1 MVIVCYLSGRRFY
14 PIPYPIGRMLT
25 MIAIAVGFYMISN
38 VGRAWMGDNLV
49 VLLGINTLLLLVYLG
64 IVYLLEGKAIRAA
77 IR

>member
-1 MVIVCYLSGRRFY
+1 
-14 PIPYPIGRMLT
+14 
-25 MIAIAVGFYMISN
+25 MIAIAIGFYMISN